1 MVRLKNYAHKR
12 RKDQI
17 IIDMNDIETRTD
29 IDLIMRV
36 FYERAL
42 ADEVIGYIF
51 TDVAKLDLE
60 HHLPIIG
67 DFWESMLFQTGKYAT
82 HGRNPLEV
90 HKALHLRSKLK
101 PEHFERWLKIFTRSV
116 NEEFA
121 GERAELLKMRANAIA
136 IRMQEFI
143 NAPERSAVNPS
154 KSVEAA

>member
-1 MVRLKNYAHKR
+1 
-12 RKDQI
+12 
-17 IIDMNDIETRTD
+17 MNDIETRTD

-67 DFWESMLFQTGKYAT
+67 DFWESMLFQTGNYAR

-101 PEHFERWLKIFTRSV
+101 PEHFERWLNIFTRSV

-154 KSVEAA
+154 KSVEAV